1 MRILTAMM
9 KHETNT
15 FSPVKTDLA
24 RFKAWGLHYGEPVLS
39 AYRGTNM
46 PIAAYIDLAE
56 ARGAEI
62 VSPLAA
68 EAMPGGYVETDAY
81 EDLCERILEPIS
93 RSGIDA
99 VFLDLHGAMT
109 AAHETDGEGALLKRI
124 RTLSPD
130 MPVCVTFDMHTNL
143 TEDIV
148 ANCDVLIGYKSYP
161 HTDMYN
167 VGKQIGEV
175 MWDKL
180 EGRTDPVMAWRQVPV
195 LAQTLRMGTSDA
207 PMEGLQALTRELER
221 DHGILAATVF
231 GGFPMADVEHAGS
244 SVVAIADGDH
254 AAAEAAAERLFDAC
268 WGARAELVYRHRPIG
283 EAIEQARNL
292 DTAPVILLDHADNVG
307 SGGTSDVMTVIEAVR
322 DAGLEGVAVAAVF
335 DPDAAAAMHAAGEGA
350 DVTIDLGGKTDM
362 PSLGLAGKPLTLSGT
377 VASLSDGRW
386 VVRGPMYT
394 GVTVDTGPT
403 AVLDTG
409 AMKIVVTSMHHE
421 PWDAGILSENGIDP
435 LACRYILLKSRIH
448 YRAGFAP
455 IQPDLSAH
463 FTLDGDGVTT
473 SDNSILTYDKLR
485 RPIFPLDAEDEVA
498 RTFS

>member
-1 MRILTAMM
+1 MRPIRFRRSKPIL
-9 KHETNT
+9 HG
-15 FSPVKTDLA
+15 S
-24 RFKAWGLHYGEPVLS
+24 RAWGLHYGEAVLS

-56 ARGAEI
+56 AHGAEI
-62 VSPLAA
+62 VSPVAA
-68 EAMPGGYVETDAY
+68 EAMPGGFVETDAY
-81 EDLCERILEPIS
+81 EELCERILEPIS
-93 RSGIDA
+93 RSGMDA

-124 RTLSPD
+124 RSLAPD
-130 MPVCVTFDMHTNL
+130 MPICVTFDMHTNL

-161 HTDMYN
+161 HTDMYD
-167 VGKQIGEV
+167 VGKQIGDV

-244 SVVAIADGDH
+244 SVVAIADGDR

-307 SGGTSDVMTVIEAVR
+307 SGGTSDVMAVVEAVR
-322 DAGLEGVAVAAVF
+322 DAGLDGVAVAAVF
-335 DPDAAAAMHAAGEGA
+335 DPEAATAMHDAGEGA
-350 DVTIDLGGKTDM
+350 NVTVDLGGKTDM
-362 PSLGLAGKPLTLSGT
+362 PSLGFAGKPLTLSGT
-377 VASLSDGRW
+377 VAKLTNGRW

-409 AMKIVVTSMHHE
+409 PMKIVVTSMHHE

-485 RPIFPLDAEDEVA
+485 RPIYPLDPEDAVA
-498 RTFS
+498 QTLS

>member
-24 RFKAWGLHYGEPVLS
+24 RFASWGLHYGDGALS

-56 ARGAEI
+56 AHGAEI
-62 VSPLAA
+62 VCPVAA
-68 EAMPGGYVETDAY
+68 EAMPGGFVETDAY
-81 EDLCERILEPIS
+81 EELCGRILEPIS
-93 RSGIDA
+93 QSGIEA

-109 AAHETDGEGALLKRI
+109 AAHESDGEGALLKRV
-124 RTLSPD
+124 RTLAPD
-130 MPVCVTFDMHTNL
+130 MPICVTFDMHTNL

-161 HTDMYN
+161 HTDMYD

-244 SVVAIADGDH
+244 SVVAIADGDR

-283 EAIEQARNL
+283 EAIAQAQSL

-307 SGGTSDVMTVIEAVR
+307 SGGTSDTMAVIEAVR

-335 DPDAAAAMHAAGEGA
+335 DPEAAAAMHAAGEGA
-350 DVTIDLGGKTDM
+350 GVTIDLGGKTDM
-362 PSLGLAGKPLTLSGT
+362 PSLGLTGKPLALSGT

-409 AMKIVVTSMHHE
+409 SMKIVVTSMHHE

-463 FTLDGDGVTT
+463 FTLDGEGVTT

-485 RPIFPLDAEDEVA
+485 RPIYPLDPEDAVA
-498 RTFS
+498 KTFS